1 MGIDIEKRD
10 IFDLSFVTRSAK
22 NQMRNWK
29 IEKKYWFYKS
39 IISSPFPSQLM
50 NIQWI
55 FQSWF
60 GPLVIYSTAHF
71 SVIFRIILHT
81 FNFSPFHLVGRVA
94 VSTITSFE
102 YQKEGWVRLII
113 KKEHHSIGHKL
124 SPHNGAL
131 IKIWHMNFK
140 VSTLLWMRILILY
153 YYTQVLKIYYV
164 TKFTFLNVPT
174 SF

>member
-29 IEKKYWFYKS
+29 IEKILILQVYYK
-39 IISSPFPSQLM
+39 L
-50 NIQWI
+50 
-55 FQSWF
+55 
-60 GPLVIYSTAHF
+60 PLPLTTDEYSM
-71 SVIFRIILHT
+71 
-81 FNFSPFHLVGRVA
+81 NFSELIWSTGHLFNCSFFRYFPYYFTYIQFLTIPLSWVGSCKYNNELWISKGG
-94 VSTITSFE
+94 VS
-102 YQKEGWVRLII
+102 QADNK

-140 VSTLLWMRILILY
+140 VSTLL
-153 YYTQVLKIYYV
+153 
-164 TKFTFLNVPT
+164 
-174 SF
+174 